1 MANKVIIG
9 DNKEIMT
16 NGFHLDKHYK
26 VIYLDPPYNTLTTKS
41 YNDNEDSDLWMSQ
54 IRERLILC
62 KKYLHDAGVIFI
74 SIDDSEIATI
84 RILCDQVF
92 GKKNFLGTFITRQA
106 TRSNSK
112 HINTIHEYV
121 VCYAKDKTKVQ
132 PWKVKRLDTED
143 GEWMR
148 NLMNNVRSLYD
159 KDINIANDYLK
170 EYIKE
175 SGLTWLRN
183 YNLIDENGDI
193 FFASDLSTP
202 SNPRTVDIPEI
213 NLHLE
218 PLDKRGWTS
227 DKRLVELHNKG
238 FLHYRNG
245 RPYEKKYLY
254 DAEDNCP
261 SILNF
266 YSRQGTKDLKD
277 LGMDGLFDT
286 PKPVELLKHLFQ
298 FVLEDGDNVLDIYG
312 GSGSTAHACNELN
325 RNVSWT
331 LIQRNEKVDEKSPIY
346 KNCKNFNVEPNI
358 PSILR
363 KRLDTVGL
371 DYQYIMMEN

>member
-9 DNKEIMT
+9 DNKDVMT
-16 NGFHLDKHYK
+16 NGNHLDSSYK

-41 YNDNEDSDLWMSQ
+41 YNDAEDSDLWMEQ
-54 IRERLILC
+54 IKDRLILC
-62 KKYLHDAGVIFI
+62 KKYLHNAGVIFI

-84 RILCDQVF
+84 RFLCDKVF

-143 GEWMR
+143 GEWMQ

-159 KDINIANDYLK
+159 KDINSANDYLK
-170 EYIKE
+170 KYIKD

-183 YNLIDENGDI
+183 YNLIDENGNI

-227 DKRLVELHNKG
+227 DKRLIELHNKG
-238 FLHYRNG
+238 LLYYRND

-277 LGMDGLFDT
+277 LGLDGLFDT
-286 PKPVELLKHLFQ
+286 PKPVDLLKHLFQ
-298 FVLEDGDNVLDIYG
+298 FVLEENDNVLDIYG
-312 GSGSTAHACNELN
+312 GSGSTAQACNELN
-325 RNVSWT
+325 RNISWT
-331 LIQRNEKVDEKSPIY
+331 LIQRNENVDEKSPIY
-346 KNCKNFNVEPNI
+346 KNCKKFNVEPNI

-371 DYQYIMMEN
+371 DYQFIVTEN

>member
-9 DNKEIMT
+9 DNKDAMT
-16 NGFHLDKHYK
+16 NGNHLDSSYK

-41 YNDNEDSDLWMSQ
+41 YNDAEDSDLWMEQ
-54 IRERLILC
+54 IKDRLILC
-62 KKYLHDAGVIFI
+62 KKYLHNAGVIFI

-84 RILCDQVF
+84 RFLCDKVF

-159 KDINIANDYLK
+159 KDINSANDYLK
-170 EYIKE
+170 KYIKE

-238 FLHYRNG
+238 LLHYRNG

-277 LGMDGLFDT
+277 LGLDGLFDT

-331 LIQRNEKVDEKSPIY
+331 LIQRNENVD
-346 KNCKNFNVEPNI
+346 
-358 PSILR
+358 
-363 KRLDTVGL
+363 
-371 DYQYIMMEN
+371 

>member
-9 DNKEIMT
+9 DNKDVMT
-16 NGFHLDKHYK
+16 NGNHLDSSYK

-41 YNDNEDSDLWMSQ
+41 YNDNEDSDLWMKQ
-54 IRERLILC
+54 IKDRLILC
-62 KKYLHDAGVIFI
+62 KKYLHNAGVIFI

-84 RILCDQVF
+84 RFLCDKVF

-159 KDINIANDYLK
+159 KDINSANDYLK
-170 EYIKE
+170 KYIKE

-238 FLHYRNG
+238 LLHYRNG

-277 LGMDGLFDT
+277 LGLDGLFDT

-298 FVLEDGDNVLDIYG
+298 FVLEDGDNVLDIYC
-312 GSGSTAHACNELN
+312 GSGSTAQACNELN
-325 RNVSWT
+325 RNISWT
-331 LIQRNEKVDEKSPIY
+331 LIQRNENVDEKSPIY
-346 KNCKNFNVEPNI
+346 KNCKKFNVEPNI

-371 DYQYIMMEN
+371 DYQYIMTEN

>member
-9 DNKEIMT
+9 DNKDVMT
-16 NGFHLDKHYK
+16 NGNHLDSSYK

-41 YNDNEDSDLWMSQ
+41 YNDNEDSDLWMTQ

-62 KKYLHDAGVIFI
+62 KKYLHNAGVIFI

-84 RILCDQVF
+84 RFLCDKVF

-148 NLMNNVRSLYD
+148 NLMNNVRSIWNESID
-159 KDINIANDYLK
+159 KANQFLK
-170 EYIKE
+170 KYIKD

-183 YNLIDENGDI
+183 YNQIDENGDI

-202 SNPRTVDIPEI
+202 SNPRIVDIPEI

-218 PLDKRGWTS
+218 PLYKRGWTS
-227 DKRLVELHNKG
+227 DKRLIELHNKG
-238 FLHYRNG
+238 LLHYRNG
-245 RPYEKKYLY
+245 RPYEKKYLV

-277 LGMDGLFDT
+277 LGLDGLFDT
-286 PKPVELLKHLFQ
+286 PKPVDLLKHLFQ
-298 FVLEDGDNVLDIYG
+298 FVLEENDNVLDIYG
-312 GSGSTAHACNELN
+312 GSGSSAQACNELN
-325 RNVSWT
+325 KNISWT
-331 LIQRNEKVDEKSPIY
+331 ILQRNEEVDEKSPIY
-346 KNCKNFNVEPNI
+346 KNCKKFNVEPNI
-358 PSILR
+358 PSILK

-371 DYQYIMMEN
+371 DYQYIVTEN